1 MKTFFVAIA
10 LAIACTLPSRAQDNV
25 YQSKKQKLSSIRNAG
40 KQDSH
45 AIPFLTKYL
54 KDSDSDVRNEAV
66 KAIVNIGT
74 QYSLDP
80 LIQATHDSDPDI
92 QMRAVDGMV
101 NFYYPGYVTTGGV
114 TKTFTRVSKRIKDVF
129 SNRNDDEIGP
139 SVVVR
144 PEVIA
149 AIADLIGGGASM
161 DCRAEA
167 ARAAGILRGHAALPA
182 LEKALQSKNTGLIFE
197 SLVAIQKIGD
207 TAAGPRVEFLAND
220 FDPQVQAI
228 ALETLGILHTTEA
241 APRIRQVVNRPN
253 GDRVKRAALEALAML
268 GLSED
273 RQLFLQYVSDKDANL
288 RMSALEGL
296 GRIRDPQDYPTLDGA
311 FNNDRDLKA
320 RLAAAFGLVNQGK
333 VDSSEFS
340 PLRYLIDGLDLSR
353 GNSASQA
360 YLQELCRRAEV
371 RKAILPLLPNATK
384 PEKLGLIHA
393 LAPNADAA
401 TEAALQN
408 LTHDADPDV
417 SIAAARQER
426 IVKAR

>member
-1 MKTFFVAIA
+1 MKTFFAVVA

-45 AIPFLTKYL
+45 AIPFLAKYL
-54 KDSDSDVRNEAV
+54 KDPDFDVRNEAV
-66 KAIVNIGT
+66 KAIVNVGT

-92 QMRAVDGMV
+92 QIRAVDGMV

-207 TAAGPRVEFLAND
+207 TAAGPSVEFLAND

-228 ALETLGILHTTEA
+228 TLETLGILHTTEA
-241 APRIRQVVNRPN
+241 ASRIRQVVNRPN
-253 GDRVKRAALEALAML
+253 GDRVKRAAVEALAMF

-273 RQLFLQYVSDKDANL
+273 RQLFLQYTDDKDANL

-296 GRIRDPQDYPTLDGA
+296 GRIRDPQDYPTLDSA
-311 FNNDRDLKA
+311 FNNDKDLKA

-333 VDSSEFS
+333 VDISEFS
-340 PLRYLIDGLDLSR
+340 PLRYLINGLDLSR
-353 GNSASQA
+353 GNSAAQA
-360 YLQELCRRAEV
+360 YLQELCRRSEV
-371 RKAILPLLPNATK
+371 RKAVLPVLPSATK

-408 LTHDADPDV
+408 LAHDADPDV